1 MKKLIA
7 ISVMIALVAGAAF
20 AQTAVSGAFEARF
33 WLIEANLS
41 NDDAE
46 ATTRGLLHTGYV
58 QLSGQNSEGT
68 FGALIRLRAENMTD
82 AASNRWHRAFA
93 WWRPIP
99 QLRIFLGMDPDGLF
113 ENAAL
118 AGWMFHQGN
127 EEFIGFQ
134 PWDFWRG
141 IFPGNWDGFGL
152 AFTITPMPGFNIN
165 LIVPTSGYG
174 DHLESCPRHT
184 QAKVINRV
192 NYDDL
197 LASLR
202 LNANFTIDGI
212 GRVLFNY
219 TGPRQDFGEIPDNE
233 HFGDIGLS
241 FLLTAVDGL
250 QVQVGFSTFIPNDS
264 DQSDFPLRLG
274 LAAHYAASDWG
285 LKTRFGTNI
294 TDAQTLVHGS
304 VMPWYNFG
312 NFRVNFDIGITLIA
326 PDEGDSLF
334 GFWLSPYLTVPA
346 GAGTFQIGILL
357 YNVAEGRT
365 IADGNAGWRATQAVA
380 EPDMKFAIPMRF
392 VYSF

>member
-68 FGALIRLRAENMTD
+68 FGALARVRAENMTD
-82 AASNRWHRAFA
+82 YVGTGQAARWHRAFA

-165 LIVPTSGYG
+165 LVIPTSGAG
-174 DHLESCPRHT
+174 DHTQGWPRHEDRQVRAT
-184 QAKVINRV
+184 KFLKDV
-192 NYDDL
+192 YPG
-197 LASLR
+197 SLR

-219 TGPRQDFGEIPDNE
+219 TGPQENFDDIADDGNL
-233 HFGDIGLS
+233 GDIGLS

-250 QVQVGFSTFIPNDS
+250 QVQVGFSTRIPKDS
-264 DQSDFPLRLG
+264 DASDYPLMLG
-274 LAAHYAASDWG
+274 LAAHYAEGDWG
-285 LKTRFGTNI
+285 LKTRFGAGIQESLTR
-294 TDAQTLVHGS
+294 VHGS

-312 NFRVNFDIGITLIA
+312 SFRVNLDIGITMLA
-326 PDEGDSLF
+326 YDDDADNGF
-334 GFWLSPYLTVPA
+334 GFWVTPYLTVPA
-346 GAGTFQIGILL
+346 GPGTFQIGMII
-357 YNVAEGRT
+357 YNV
-365 IADGNAGWRATQAVA
+365 DGPGWNSINVA
-380 EPDMKFAIPMRF
+380 REDPEMKFAIPMRF
-392 VYSF
+392 SYSF